1 MSQDTWVSLRRTVE
15 LTGWHP
21 QYVRQ
26 LGRQG
31 QLCQRPSQQIGRNGR
46 AEREYALSSLPVEAQ
61 LKFLKRPL
69 LSGPACTALAL
80 RSDLNQSQL
89 FAALP
94 EVTETERLGFS
105 PEQNAQAVKRLE
117 AIAPLLDFSSRSKRS
132 RPTFRT
138 VGGVSVRSM
147 NSLAS
152 YLADQHRVSARTLWN
167 WYTQYRKLGYAGLV
181 DRVRSD
187 KGRSRF
193 AQAHPAIRAYIE
205 NKYLRERLS
214 IRLVYQALL
223 RDLRSLDP
231 SCSRPPSYGAVR
243 SYLQQLPRPLV
254 ILSREGKRQFKERC
268 EPYLLTDFDSLL
280 PNQIW
285 VSDHGQHDVWVR
297 NDRFSGVSAN
307 AAVRP
312 WLTAVIDM
320 RSRKIVGTAWS
331 ATPNSHTIS
340 SALRVAIENFGIPQ
354 TLVIDNGKDYEKIG
368 RIDFSPE
375 CSGVLVRLGIQPHYC
390 LPRHPQSKLI
400 ESWFGTVRKRF
411 DCLWPSY
418 CGSNPT
424 NRPEQCTDAV
434 EEHQAFLKG
443 KRKGSRLPLASEFV
457 ATARQWVEEY
467 NSQHS
472 HGGRG
477 MQGRTPDEVFNEQ
490 LLPGERK
497 LIESPEVLYALFWDR
512 QRRKVS
518 EGGCVQLYG
527 ERYEPADGESLAK
540 LFLEIERDVL
550 VACDPANLG
559 EAIALDLDGRFLGR
573 LRAQRLITRGPVS
586 QEDIRAS
593 MRIRRTA
600 RKAIADYVAGLS
612 SIRARAGDRSEI
624 AHLQDRAQ
632 MPKSEL
638 QASPHTAISE
648 ATALLRP
655 QDLHIPASPGF
666 IDDIV
671 REPTEAE

>member
-1 MSQDTWVSLRRTVE
+1 METWLTLDRVILLCGWSKRHIRRLASDNRVLTRDNNALLVS
-15 LTGWHP
+15 GKP
-21 QYVRQ
+21 
-26 LGRQG
+26 G
-31 QLCQRPSQQIGRNGR
+31 
-46 AEREYALSSLPVEAQ
+46 REYALSSLPVEAQ
-61 LKFLKRPL
+61 LKFFKQPM
-69 LSGPACTALAL
+69 LSGSASTALAV
-80 RSDLNQSQL
+80 RANPRQPEL

-94 EVTETERLGFS
+94 EVTETERLNLS
-105 PEQNAQAVKRLE
+105 AEQNAVALKRLE
-117 AIAPLLDFSSRSKRS
+117 TIAPLLEFRSWSKCS

-138 VGGVSVRSM
+138 VGGLAVRSM
-147 NSLAS
+147 NSLAE
-152 YLADQHRVSARTLWN
+152 YLAQQHQVSPRTLWN
-167 WYTQYRKLGYAGLV
+167 WYAQYRKLGYTGLV

-187 KGRSRF
+187 KGKSRF
-193 AQAHPAIRAYIE
+193 FEAHPAIRAFVE

-214 IRLVYQALL
+214 IQLVYQALL
-223 RDLRSLDP
+223 RDFKNAEPACR
-231 SCSRPPSYGAVR
+231 RVPSYSAVR
-243 SYLQQLPRPLV
+243 SYLKQLPKPLL
-254 ILSREGKRQFKERC
+254 ILSREGKRQFQERC
-268 EPYLLTDFDSLL
+268 EPYLLTDFESLL

-285 VSDHGQHDVWVR
+285 VSDHGQHDAWVR
-297 NDRFSGVSAN
+297 NDQFPGVSAN

-331 ATPNSHTIS
+331 ANPSSHTIS
-340 SALRVAIENFGIPQ
+340 SALRVAIENFGIPH

-368 RIDFSPE
+368 RIDFSAE
-375 CSGVLVRLGIQPHYC
+375 CSGVLIRLGIQPHYC

-424 NRPEQCTDAV
+424 DRPEQCTEALK
-434 EEHQAFLKG
+434 EHQAFLKG
-443 KRKGSRLPLASEFV
+443 KRKSSPLPLAGEFI

-467 NSQHS
+467 NSQHPHS
-472 HGGRG
+472 GRG
-477 MQGRTPDEVFNEQ
+477 MKGRTPDEVFNEL
-490 LLPGERK
+490 LLPGQRR

-512 QRRKVS
+512 QRRRVS

-527 ERYEPADGESLAK
+527 ERYEPADPESLAK
-540 LFLEIERDVL
+540 LFLEIERDVI

-573 LRAQRLITRGPVS
+573 LRAQKLITRGPVS

-612 SIRARAGDRSEI
+612 RIRARAGDRSEI
-624 AHLQDRAQ
+624 AHLQDRAEAPEQ
-632 MPKSEL
+632 RH
-638 QASPHTAISE
+638 SPPPT
-648 ATALLRP
+648 LRS
-655 QDLHIPASPGF
+655 QDLQIAANPGF

-671 REPTEAE
+671 RELREGD